1 MIRRLYVR
9 YSLSYAIYTTQLKL
23 CMDERV
29 PSLRGLVDACKMR
42 RIYLVLFLWSF
53 MHNVGTDINKALF
66 STQHEWIL
74 FLF

>member
-1 MIRRLYVR
+1 MN
-9 YSLSYAIYTTQLKL
+9 
-23 CMDERV
+23 ERV
-29 PSLRGLVDACKMR
+29 PGLRGLVDACKMR